1 LDTETISGAA
11 STIASLLIILGLLTG
26 LAFLAR
32 RFKGRLLGSKAG
44 GNMPVSILSS
54 RPLGGQQSLVIA
66 EADGQRFLLGVSRG
80 GIALISR
87 LNPHE

>member
-1 LDTETISGAA
+1 LETETISDAA
-11 STIASLLIILGLLTG
+11 STIASLLIILGLLVG

-32 RFKGRLLGSKAG
+32 RLKGRIPGSKAG

-54 RPLGGQQSLVIA
+54 RQLGGQQSLVIA
-66 EADGQRFLLGVSRG
+66 EADGQRFLLGVSRS

-87 LNPHE
+87 LSPHE